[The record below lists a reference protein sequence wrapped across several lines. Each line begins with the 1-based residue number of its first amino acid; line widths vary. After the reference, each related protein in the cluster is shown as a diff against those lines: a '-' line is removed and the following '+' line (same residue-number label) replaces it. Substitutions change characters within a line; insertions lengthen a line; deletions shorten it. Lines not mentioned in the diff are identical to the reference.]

1 MRMESYLNKYSK
13 EIISTINF
21 LAQTQD
27 ADILLE
33 RILTEARRLS
43 NADAGSIYTR
53 EGDTL
58 CLKYAQNE
66 TLQKQLSKNKKLIY
80 ETFSFPIDESSIAGY
95 VAKTKKPLNLDDVYS
110 IPSDLPY
117 KFNKSVDEKAN
128 YRTISM
134 LTVPLINPNR
144 EVIGVL
150 QLINAKDPVSK
161 KIIPFKKEIVP
172 LISFFGECAS
182 IALERANLVRTIV
195 LRMIKMAEL
204 RDPKETGA
212 HVNRVG
218 EFSTILYEAWAYRNK
233 VGEKKIEKYKDIIRI
248 ASMLHDVGKIAISDI
263 ILKKEGKLTKEEY
276 EQMKSHTY
284 IGARLFENPSSE
296 IEKMAYLIA
305 LEHHERW
312 DGMGY
317 PGKIEYKDKEIIK
330 IGEKKGEEISIWGR
344 IVALADV
351 YDALS
356 SKRCYKDPWPEEK
369 IIYEIKRQRGR
380 QFDPVLVDIFL
391 ENIELIKMARRK
403 YE

>member
-182 IALERANLVRTIV
+182 ITLERANLVRTIV